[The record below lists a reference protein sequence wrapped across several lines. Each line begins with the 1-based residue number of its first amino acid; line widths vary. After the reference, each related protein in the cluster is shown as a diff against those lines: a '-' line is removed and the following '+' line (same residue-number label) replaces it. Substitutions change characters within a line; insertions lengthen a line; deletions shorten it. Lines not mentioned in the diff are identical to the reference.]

1 MKRQKRIGMEDRETG
16 RVEEV
21 SSLALDVGLQ
31 LDLLTACRLRPAPKK
46 SLEILHPQLL
56 QLPR

>member
-1 MKRQKRIGMEDRETG
+1 MEDKETG

-56 QLPR
+56 QLSR